1 MADGKSD
8 VSVEFERV
16 SHAEGVEAFGFDA
29 PQPGLLIEA
38 EGLLFQGWV
47 VGAGGRPVSL
57 EILRETDGE
66 LLSQLDFDQPR
77 PGIRKKYEHLN
88 APIHSG
94 FKGVVPANLLEG
106 CSGLKIV
113 AAFEDGLRTTLAMVS
128 LRCGEEFPDLAW
140 LERDRVEF
148 LSRTSA
154 EVTFSVW
161 AGLFLSESVARLFS
175 RRAAWA
181 WLLLD
186 PIMHIVF
193 IMFLFAV
200 VRMQAVAGIDTYV
213 WVMAGLLAYF
223 VFNRAMRHSM
233 GAVVANAPLFTYR
246 QVKPVDTVIVRAFLE
261 GVLML
266 TVSMALLFGAALV
279 GLSVVPDDPLRVTE
293 AVFGLWLL
301 GLGGG
306 LICSVAVTLIS
317 DFGRVVELVF
327 VPLYFISGVI
337 FPVNDIPPP
346 YRDWIL
352 LNPVLHGV
360 DAVRSGFATYYHA
373 LPEQSLTYLYGV
385 ALVLVFFGLSLHVR
399 YSLRLATR

>member
-1 MADGKSD
+1 MTDNKADISAKLEA
-8 VSVEFERV
+8 VSY
-16 SHAEGVEAFGFDA
+16 AEGVGAFWFDA
-29 PQPGLLIEA
+29 PKSGSPVDGL
-38 EGLLFQGWV
+38 GLLFEGWV
-47 VGAGGRPVSL
+47 VGVARQPVGL
-57 EILRETDGE
+57 EIVRETDGE

-88 APIHSG
+88 APLHSG

-113 AAFEDGLRTTLAMVS
+113 AAFEDGLRITLAMVS

-148 LSRTSA
+148 RSRTSA

-161 AGLFLSESVARLFS
+161 AGLFLSESVAKLFS

-200 VRMQAVAGIDTYV
+200 VRMQVVAGIETSV

-246 QVKPVDTVIVRAFLE
+246 QVKPVDAVIVRAFLE

-266 TVSMALLFGAALV
+266 TVSMVLLFGAALA
-279 GLSVVPDDPLRVTE
+279 GLSVVPDDPLRVAE

-306 LICSVAVTLIS
+306 MICSVAVTLTP

-327 VPLYFISGVI
+327 VPLYFVSGVI

-346 YRDWIL
+346 FRDWIL

-373 LPEQSLTYLYGV
+373 LPEQSMAYLYGV

-399 YSLRLATR
+399 YSLRLATK